1 MNTQILVNSRAL
13 SLAVLALAVS
23 VTTACRSKMDVKTV
37 GSTLSSRLK
46 QTKLPT
52 DTPGGMK
59 LQGLKKFFQTRE
71 TITVE
76 IEKEVVDGAPK
87 FVLLNVTKSGD
98 DDSKAV
104 QLITEDVPSTGLG
117 LIDRGTHSLLA
128 TDDGKIRVSFYPTN
142 PAWKEKFF
150 YGLNKIKVIADDLT
164 DPRMSSLDFTLQDFD
179 IMDFSVMAFPSG
191 NEVVKMDDGSSF
203 EGWLNVLGPAQAV
216 HADGSSAL
224 TAGMFDIVN
233 GF

>member
-1 MNTQILVNSRAL
+1 
-13 SLAVLALAVS
+13 
-23 VTTACRSKMDVKTV
+23 MDVKTV
-37 GSTLSSRLK
+37 GSTLASRTRLA
-46 QTKLPT
+46 KLPT
-52 DTPGGMK
+52 DTPGGIK

-76 IEKEVVDGAPK
+76 IEKEVVEGAPK

-104 QLITEDVPSTGLG
+104 QLITEEVPGGGLA

-128 TDDGKIRVSFYPTN
+128 TEDGKVRVSFYPTN

-150 YGLNKIKVIADDLT
+150 YGLNKVKVIADDLT
-164 DPRMSSLDFTLQDFD
+164 DPRTASLEFTLQDFD
-179 IMDFSVMAFPSG
+179 IMDFSVMSFPNG
-191 NEVVKMDDGSSF
+191 GEVTKLEDGSSF
-203 EGWLNVLGPAQAV
+203 EGWLNVIGPAQAV
-216 HADGSSAL
+216 HADGTSAL

>member
-1 MNTQILVNSRAL
+1 MDSIMTLKSRGLACAL
-13 SLAVLALAVS
+13 LAVALAT
-23 VTTACRSKMDVKTV
+23 TTACRSKMDVKTV
-37 GSTLSSRLK
+37 GSTLSSRMK
-46 QTKLPT
+46 SAKLPT

-76 IEKEVVDGAPK
+76 IEKEVIEGAPK
-87 FVLLNVTKSGD
+87 FLLLNVTKSGD
-98 DDSKAV
+98 DDGKAV
-104 QLITEDVPSTGLG
+104 QLVTEEVPGDGLG
-117 LIDRGTHSLLA
+117 LVDRGTHSLLA
-128 TDDGKIRVSFYPTN
+128 TDDGKVRVSFYPTN

-164 DPRMSSLDFTLQDFD
+164 DPRMASLEFTLQDFD
-179 IMDFSVMAFPSG
+179 IMDFSVMSFPKG
-191 NEVVKMDDGSSF
+191 DEVVKLDDGSTF
-203 EGWLNVLGPAQAV
+203 EGWLNVVGPAQAV
-216 HADGSSAL
+216 HPDGTSAL